1 MKRIG
6 RDGDVDDIIAHPWFK
21 ELDIEQLLAKKIPA
35 PYIPTIKQDDDTS
48 NFDEKFS
55 KLEVEESV
63 IDQSKRQLIDSHK
76 DDFETF

>member
-1 MKRIG
+1 MKRLG
-6 RDGDVDDIIAHPWFK
+6 RDGDVDDVISHPWFK

-35 PYIPTIKQDDDTS
+35 PYLPTIKQDDDTS
-48 NFDEKFS
+48 NFDEKFA